1 MHVGVQLLPSESLL
15 VRGVVGNEQFLSQK
29 TERRNGK
36 ICQTQRNPND
46 VPCSAVTMP
55 DWAMSQRR
63 HGVPD
68 TRRKR
73 LRQTGRRQQCYRRMV
88 ANYRSVLH
96 DDPAAAVRAGL
107 ERLAFGR
114 SNDAIGLLL
123 AEEPPGAAAVQAL
136 DLFPVSSVK
145 RDKNGGME
153 IHFFDRLKALTAL
166 YEYGG
171 DADGKA
177 AAHALLTALS
187 GREAVDSDAED

>member
-1 MHVGVQLLPSESLL
+1 MCRYPPETAAADGAAIL
-15 VRGVVGNEQFLSQK
+15 
-29 TERRNGK
+29 
-36 ICQTQRNPND
+36 
-46 VPCSAVTMP
+46 
-55 DWAMSQRR
+55 
-63 HGVPD
+63 
-68 TRRKR
+68 
-73 LRQTGRRQQCYRRMV
+73 RQQCYRRMV
-88 ANYRSVLH
+88 ENYRSVLH

>member
-1 MHVGVQLLPSESLL
+1 MSNSTES
-15 VRGVVGNEQFLSQK
+15 K
-29 TERRNGK
+29 RRALFCCHYARLG
-36 ICQTQRNPND
+36 D
-46 VPCSAVTMP
+46 VAE
-55 DWAMSQRR
+55 
-63 HGVPD
+63 
-68 TRRKR
+68 
-73 LRQTGRRQQCYRRMV
+73 
-88 ANYRSVLH
+88 
-96 DDPAAAVRAGL
+96 AARCAGY
-107 ERLAFGR
+107 
-114 SNDAIGLLL
+114 
-123 AEEPPGAAAVQAL
+123 PPETAAAVQAL

>member
-1 MHVGVQLLPSESLL
+1 MSNSTES
-15 VRGVVGNEQFLSQK
+15 K
-29 TERRNGK
+29 RRALFCCHYARLG
-36 ICQTQRNPND
+36 D
-46 VPCSAVTMP
+46 VAEAARCAGYPPETAAA
-55 DWAMSQRR
+55 DGAAI
-63 HGVPD
+63 
-68 TRRKR
+68 
-73 LRQTGRRQQCYRRMV
+73 LRQQCYRRMV

-171 DADGKA
+171 DADDKA

>member
-1 MHVGVQLLPSESLL
+1 MSNSTES
-15 VRGVVGNEQFLSQK
+15 K
-29 TERRNGK
+29 RRALFCCHYARLG
-36 ICQTQRNPND
+36 D
-46 VPCSAVTMP
+46 VAEAARCAGYPPETAAA
-55 DWAMSQRR
+55 DGAAI
-63 HGVPD
+63 
-68 TRRKR
+68 
-73 LRQTGRRQQCYRRMV
+73 LRQQCYRRMV

-166 YEYGG
+166 YE
-171 DADGKA
+171 
-177 AAHALLTALS
+177 LS
-187 GREAVDSDAED
+187 LIHI

>member
-36 ICQTQRNPND
+36 ICQTQRNPNG

-63 HGVPD
+63 HGVPETAAAD
-68 TRRKR
+68 GAAI
-73 LRQTGRRQQCYRRMV
+73 LRQQCYRRMV

>member
-1 MHVGVQLLPSESLL
+1 
-15 VRGVVGNEQFLSQK
+15 
-29 TERRNGK
+29 
-36 ICQTQRNPND
+36 
-46 VPCSAVTMP
+46 
-55 DWAMSQRR
+55 
-63 HGVPD
+63 
-68 TRRKR
+68 
-73 LRQTGRRQQCYRRMV
+73 MV

-171 DADGKA
+171 DADSKA